1 MRPSSSAPSRAP
13 RLVLALALGLAAP
26 ARAQPTEAPP
36 SFFVQQVELAE
47 NRELFSHG
55 KAAIFH
61 GEVGVQGHGFAL
73 AGLSMLQP
81 VAVTLLADPSAPVTM
96 TIGKDWTF
104 AERTATT
111 DAAGH
116 ATELL
121 RTDDL
126 AQIHVFAQ
134 DAAQR
139 RSYDLVIWV
148 GDERTDYPDMP
159 SAIDFD
165 RPEEAKRDPGRPV
178 GGGEASPPAS
188 SALPAAPAPA
198 SPQTPEPRSTELVL
212 WVIAAL
218 LAALVVLASVALFRR
233 RKP

>member
-1 MRPSSSAPSRAP
+1 MRPSYSAPSRAP
-13 RLVLALALGLAAP
+13 LLAVVLGLGLGASV

-36 SFFVQQVELAE
+36 PFPVQQVELAE
-47 NRELFSHG
+47 DREHFTHG

-81 VAVTLLADPSAPVTM
+81 VAVTLLADPGAPVTL
-96 TIGKDWTF
+96 TIGKEWAF
-104 AERTATT
+104 AERTAVT
-111 DAAGH
+111 DAGGH
-116 ATELL
+116 VTELF

-126 AQIHVFAQ
+126 AGIHVFAP
-134 DAAQR
+134 DASQR
-139 RSYDLVIWV
+139 RAYDLVIWV

-159 SAIDFD
+159 SPIDFD
-165 RPEEAKRDPGRPV
+165 QPEEAKRAPEQV
-178 GGGEASPPAS
+178 ASGGETTPPTS
-188 SALPAAPAPA
+188 SPAPA
-198 SPQTPEPRSTELVL
+198 SPQASEPRSMELVL
-212 WVIAAL
+212 WVIAGL